1 MRAVSMPFPSRN
13 AVVGQL
19 RDVVIEGNVFAGK
32 SDYFLLDDA
41 DRI

>member
-1 MRAVSMPFPSRN
+1 MRAVSMTPPSRI

-19 RDVVIEGNVFAGK
+19 RDRVLEGNVFAGK
-32 SDYFLLDDA
+32 SDYFLLDGA